1 MNLVIDNIFIFHYAM
16 QQTVLVNFGGV
27 AVPGSPFH
35 VLNDNP
41 NDPSLVKVYGPGV
54 EKGVCAGKPVE
65 FTVDCTKSG
74 PGHVN
79 VNIMSAKRNT
89 VPVSIVDNKDD
100 TYTVTYEATDAGPQK
115 IVITLDDTE
124 IPQSPIRIDI
134 KPAVDLKKIS
144 LIEFEP
150 EAFVDCINDFTV
162 DTSGLPPDQR
172 ADIECDITGPDG
184 SPVDSF
190 VNKMGPDGPYQ
201 ISYTPCEVGDH
212 EIDLRHEGKPLPDSP
227 FPVTAKRGNN
237 PDKVKA
243 YGDGLE
249 KGIVDENN
257 YFTIETKNAG
267 TGGLGLAMEGPSEAT
282 VQCVDNQDGSC
293 TVDYVPTEEGDYDI
307 TIKFGDAHI
316 PGSPFRVP
324 CVTRD
329 GKPKPNAS
337 KVDAY
342 GPGLDPESVFPGKPT
357 HFIVD
362 ASKTGEAPIDVTIED
377 GDGVPI
383 QNLRKPSITNK
394 GEGIHDVSYVPPPVG
409 DPYEV
414 SVKYGGVDIPGSP
427 FEMTSSP
434 DLKDVVGD
442 VNKNRSGMNS
452 RKGSELS
459 PERSYHKNGTGLM
472 RDGSIDDGI
481 AGGSRKS
488 SSNTDANDRKGS
500 NNPYDGMNG
509 NSGKRGS
516 RSGASRMDP
525 AIEEIVH
532 DESRRG
538 SKAGGRAGIAGIDG
552 AGLRRGSELG
562 SHVNDESDDTFGDN
576 GNNGSGNGFKK
587 YSSTGNELD
596 SRKSSLAYSSVESR
610 KSSTLSVM
618 SSINYNDD
626 GLSSRKASDFD
637 LGSGG
642 IGSQSRKGS
651 GMPGSNN
658 ALGDYDNARKGSQG
672 KDGAN
677 DGANDGSGQFGPDS
691 RKASLLNSGGSR
703 KGSQLQPGE
712 DGYEGGPYGLN
723 SRKGSQRN
731 DGTNDGTNDGRG
743 QYGSDSRK
751 PSLLNAGGSRKGSQ
765 LQPGDEGYEGGP
777 YGLNSRK
784 GSQRNDGTNDGAN
797 DGRGQFGADSRK
809 ESLLNSGVSRKGS
822 QLQPGDDGYEGGP
835 YGSNS
840 RKGSRFNDYDDP
852 LGRDG
857 NRKGSYGP
865 DSRKGSNISGI
876 GDPRKGSKYG
886 DDMDPSGR
894 NGSGKKDSYLGG
906 IGVVDTRGLGGVD
919 DTTDSDIYGDE
930 NSIRDPNYRRG
941 PNDFGSDSRKSSD
954 MTSSDGDIYGP
965 DGRRKYTGTSS
976 EDNDYGPDGMRKGS
990 RYGPG
995 LDGMGY
1001 DSRKGSNG
1009 RGNGNDMDR
1018 SPYDGLGSR
1027 KGSELGRGDPNSTGD
1042 RDPNGRYN
1050 RKGSNNDELS
1060 HGKYGDQ
1067 GADRKGSKFGPNR
1080 SRSMYS
1086 DDGSDMDG
1094 DIQDSGDPSL
1104 RKGSKYGGP
1113 KLSGLN
1119 HGNPDN
1125 LDDAKRGK
1133 GSGLDDGINDGRQY
1147 GVDGPEG
1154 DRRGSKPSGPGRGA
1168 SNDNEIPGSRKG
1180 SRDLLNDGSRKGS
1193 GVNDSYSGLPSNF
1206 DKTEGDRI
1214 GSKYSSLGRPNSGDL
1229 GEDGY
1234 RKGSRGPHDGAH
1246 GDFDGSGEM
1255 NDPHSRKPSGFDSP
1269 HSGRQGELGGGD
1281 GDRRGSKVSGLSKGK
1296 GPDND
1301 NDNYRKGSGHGFED
1315 KPAFGTDSHSRKG
1328 SNLHGNES
1336 DADLAR
1342 RKGSGKNSAIYPPLE
1357 LNNIP
1362 LPRTGGQVTADIK
1375 TPSYRKNGN
1384 SLGQTCDSRK
1394 SSYGPDD
1401 SRKGSFGDP
1410 NSSAYGSSGPD
1421 SRKSSGSVGKGGGL
1435 CSRKGTN
1442 ASDGKGYDID
1452 SPHHNG
1458 VRGNGNGMDS
1468 RKGSSSDSRYPNADS
1483 RKGSYLDKRGVGPDS
1498 QKLSNASSIGNE
1510 NGYRKGSDSDG
1521 RNSAPD
1527 SRKSSNLYGDGADLD
1542 HPNLTD
1548 NGNGSVGVFYQPEEE
1563 GLHILDIKQD
1573 GEHVQG
1579 SPYKFHVSP
1588 MDDGKVHAMGAGL
1601 VHGVCGDPAN
1611 FVISTKGAGAGG
1623 LSLAVEGPSKAE
1635 INCQDNKDGTV
1646 NVSYLPTAPGEYK
1659 IYAKFAD
1666 EHIDGSPFTCKV
1678 TGEGTKRNTIS
1689 VGSSSD
1695 LSLPENL
1702 SDYDLRALNA
1712 YIVSPSGV
1720 EEPCFLKKL
1729 PKGNNGISF
1738 TPREVGE
1745 HLVSVKRNGKHIK
1758 NSPFKIMV
1766 SRDDV
1771 GDASRVKV
1779 DGESLKEGRTQQDNT
1794 FTVDTKNA
1802 GYGGLS
1808 LSVEGPSKAEIKCK
1822 DNEDG
1827 TLEVSYKPT
1836 EPGLYIV
1843 NLKFADQHIP
1853 GSPFAVAVSGEGSEK
1868 QTENINR
1875 LREAVPITEVGSQC
1889 RLTFKMPGI
1898 SCSDLRASVT
1908 APTGKVL

>member
-1 MNLVIDNIFIFHYAM
+1 M
-16 QQTVLVNFGGV
+16 
-27 AVPGSPFH
+27 
-35 VLNDNP
+35 NDNP

-162 DTSGLPPDQR
+162 DTSGLPADQR

-237 PDKVKA
+237 SDKVKA

-307 TIKFGDAHI
+307 TIKFGDVHI

-362 ASKTGEAPIDVTIED
+362 ASKTGEAPVDVTIED
-377 GDGVPI
+377 GDGIPI

-394 GEGIHDVSYVPPPVG
+394 GEGIYDVSYVPPPVG
-409 DPYEV
+409 DPYDV

-488 SSNTDANDRKGS
+488 SSNPDDRKGS
-500 NNPYDGMNG
+500 NRNNPSDGMNG
-509 NSGKRGS
+509 NLGKRGS

-562 SHVNDESDDTFGDN
+562 SHINDESDDTFGDN
-576 GNNGSGNGFKK
+576 GNNGTGQGFKK
-587 YSSTGNELD
+587 YSSTENELD

-626 GLSSRKASDFD
+626 GLSSRKASEFD

-672 KDGAN
+672 KDGVN
-677 DGANDGSGQFGPDS
+677 DGANDGRGQFGSDS
-691 RKASLLNSGGSR
+691 RKASLLNSGG
-703 KGSQLQPGE
+703 
-712 DGYEGGPYGLN
+712 
-723 SRKGSQRN
+723 
-731 DGTNDGTNDGRG
+731 
-743 QYGSDSRK
+743 
-751 PSLLNAGGSRKGSQ
+751 
-765 LQPGDEGYEGGP
+765 
-777 YGLNSRK
+777 
-784 GSQRNDGTNDGAN
+784 
-797 DGRGQFGADSRK
+797 
-809 ESLLNSGVSRKGS
+809 SRKGS

-840 RKGSRFNDYDDP
+840 RKGSTLNEDDDP

-876 GDPRKGSKYG
+876 GDLRKGSKYG
-886 DDMDPSGR
+886 NDMDLSGR
-894 NGSGKKDSYLGG
+894 NGSDKKDSYLG
-906 IGVVDTRGLGGVD
+906 IGVVDTRGLRVVD

-954 MTSSDGDIYGP
+954 MTSSDGDMYGP

-995 LDGMGY
+995 LDGTGY
-1001 DSRKGSNG
+1001 DSRKGSDV
-1009 RGNGNDMDR
+1009 RGYGNDMDR

-1027 KGSELGRGDPNSTGD
+1027 KGSEFGRGDPNSASD
-1042 RDPNGRYN
+1042 RDPNGRDN
-1050 RKGSNNDELS
+1050 RKGSNNDRDPNGRDNRKGSNNDDLS

-1067 GADRKGSKFGPNR
+1067 GADRKGSNLGPNR

-1094 DIQDSGDPSL
+1094 DIQDSGDP

-1113 KLSGLN
+1113 KLSGLG

-1125 LDDAKRGK
+1125 LDDANRRK
-1133 GSGLDDGINDGRQY
+1133 GSGLDDGTNDGREH
-1147 GVDGPEG
+1147 GFDGPEG
-1154 DRRGSKPSGPGRGA
+1154 DRRGSKLSGPGRGT
-1168 SNDNEIPGSRKG
+1168 SNDNDIPGSRKG
-1180 SRDLLNDGSRKGS
+1180 SRDVLGDGSRKGSRDLLGDSSRKGS
-1193 GVNDSYSGLPSNF
+1193 GVNDSYSGIPSNL
-1206 DKTEGDRI
+1206 DNTEGDRI
-1214 GSKYSSLGRPNSGDL
+1214 GSKYSGLGRPNSGDL

-1246 GDFDGSGEM
+1246 GDFDGLGDNDRAGYGRGGSGEM
-1255 NDPHSRKPSGFDSP
+1255 NDPLSRKPSGFDSP
-1269 HSGRQGELGGGD
+1269 HSGRQGELGGAD
-1281 GDRRGSKVSGLSKGK
+1281 GDRRGSKLSGLSKGNV
-1296 GPDND
+1296 PDND
-1301 NDNYRKGSGHGFED
+1301 NNNYRKGSGNGFED
-1315 KPAFGTDSHSRKG
+1315 KPAFGTDSSRKGSKISGVNNGQTKSTDNYNGNDPHSRKG
-1328 SNLHGNES
+1328 SNLHGDES

-1384 SLGQTCDSRK
+1384 IMGQTCDSRK

-1435 CSRKGTN
+1435 GSRKGTN
-1442 ASDGKGYDID
+1442 ASDGRGYDVD

-1483 RKGSYLDKRGVGPDS
+1483 RKGSNLDKRGVGPDS

-1542 HPNLTD
+1542 HPKLTD

-1563 GLHILDIKQD
+1563 GLHLLDIKQD

-1601 VHGVCGDPAN
+1601 VHAVCGDPAN

>member
-1 MNLVIDNIFIFHYAM
+1 MSFTINNIFYAT

-162 DTSGLPPDQR
+162 DTSGLPADQR

-237 PDKVKA
+237 SDKVKA

-307 TIKFGDAHI
+307 TIKFGDVHI

-362 ASKTGEAPIDVTIED
+362 ASKTGEAPVDVTIED
-377 GDGVPI
+377 GDGIPI

-394 GEGIHDVSYVPPPVG
+394 GEGIYDVSYVPPPVG

-488 SSNTDANDRKGS
+488 SSNMDGNDRKGS
-500 NNPYDGMNG
+500 NRNNPSDGLNG
-509 NSGKRGS
+509 NLGKRGS

-562 SHVNDESDDTFGDN
+562 SHINDESDDTFGDN
-576 GNNGSGNGFKK
+576 GNNGNGQGFKK
-587 YSSTGNELD
+587 YSSTENELD

-618 SSINYNDD
+618 STINHDDD

-672 KDGAN
+672 KDGVN
-677 DGANDGSGQFGPDS
+677 DGANDGRGQFGSDS
-691 RKASLLNSGGSR
+691 RKASLLNSGG
-703 KGSQLQPGE
+703 
-712 DGYEGGPYGLN
+712 
-723 SRKGSQRN
+723 
-731 DGTNDGTNDGRG
+731 
-743 QYGSDSRK
+743 
-751 PSLLNAGGSRKGSQ
+751 
-765 LQPGDEGYEGGP
+765 
-777 YGLNSRK
+777 
-784 GSQRNDGTNDGAN
+784 
-797 DGRGQFGADSRK
+797 
-809 ESLLNSGVSRKGS
+809 SRKGS

-840 RKGSRFNDYDDP
+840 RKGSRLNEDDDP

-886 DDMDPSGR
+886 NDMDLSGR
-894 NGSGKKDSYLGG
+894 NGSGKKDSYLG
-906 IGVVDTRGLGGVD
+906 IGVVDTRGLRVVD

-954 MTSSDGDIYGP
+954 MTSSDGDMYGP

-995 LDGMGY
+995 LDGTGY
-1001 DSRKGSNG
+1001 DSRKGSDV
-1009 RGNGNDMDR
+1009 RGYGNDMDR

-1027 KGSELGRGDPNSTGD
+1027 KGSEFGRGDPNSASD
-1042 RDPNGRYN
+1042 RDPNGRDN
-1050 RKGSNNDELS
+1050 RKGSNNDRDPNGRDNRKGSNNDDLS

-1067 GADRKGSKFGPNR
+1067 GADRKGSNLGPNR

-1094 DIQDSGDPSL
+1094 DIQDSGDP

-1113 KLSGLN
+1113 KLSGLG

-1125 LDDAKRGK
+1125 LDDANRRK
-1133 GSGLDDGINDGRQY
+1133 GSGLDDGTNDGREH
-1147 GVDGPEG
+1147 GFDGPEG
-1154 DRRGSKPSGPGRGA
+1154 DRRGSKLSGPGRGT
-1168 SNDNEIPGSRKG
+1168 SNDNDIPGSRKG
-1180 SRDLLNDGSRKGS
+1180 SRDVLGDVSRKGSRDLLGDSSRKGS
-1193 GVNDSYSGLPSNF
+1193 GVNDSYSGLPSNL
-1206 DKTEGDRI
+1206 DNTEGDRI
-1214 GSKYSSLGRPNSGDL
+1214 GSKYSGLGRPNSGDL

-1234 RKGSRGPHDGAH
+1234 RKGSRGPHDGSH
-1246 GDFDGSGEM
+1246 GDFDGLGDNDRAGYGRGGSGEM
-1255 NDPHSRKPSGFDSP
+1255 NDPLSRKPSGFDSP
-1269 HSGRQGELGGGD
+1269 HSGRQGELGGAD
-1281 GDRRGSKVSGLSKGK
+1281 GDRRGSKLSGLSKGNV
-1296 GPDND
+1296 PDND
-1301 NDNYRKGSGHGFED
+1301 NNNYRKGSGNGFED
-1315 KPAFGTDSHSRKG
+1315 KPAFGTDSSRKGSKISGVNNGQTKSTDNYNDNDPHSRKG
-1328 SNLHGNES
+1328 SNLHGDES

-1384 SLGQTCDSRK
+1384 SMGQTCDSRK

-1435 CSRKGTN
+1435 GSRKGTN
-1442 ASDGKGYDID
+1442 ASDGRGYDVD

-1468 RKGSSSDSRYPNADS
+1468 RKGSGSDSRYPNADS
-1483 RKGSYLDKRGVGPDS
+1483 RKGSNLDKRGVGPDS

-1527 SRKSSNLYGDGADLD
+1527 SRKSSNLYGNGADLD
-1542 HPNLTD
+1542 HPKLTD

-1563 GLHILDIKQD
+1563 GLHLLDIKQD

-1601 VHGVCGDPAN
+1601 VHAVCGDPAN